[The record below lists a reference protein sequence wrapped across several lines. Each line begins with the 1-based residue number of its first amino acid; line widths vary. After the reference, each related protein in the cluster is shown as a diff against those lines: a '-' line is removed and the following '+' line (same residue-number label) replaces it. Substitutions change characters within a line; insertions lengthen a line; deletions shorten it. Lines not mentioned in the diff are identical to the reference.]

1 MQVGIDLA
9 VAARPPTEEPAISN
23 SGGGR
28 AAGRS
33 INDGCEMGVRSF
45 VPSGVE
51 NGAPGEIRTPD
62 PQIRSLDQVIEI
74 VQVCYGNDQVDL
86 A

>member
-1 MQVGIDLA
+1 
-9 VAARPPTEEPAISN
+9 
-23 SGGGR
+23 
-28 AAGRS
+28 
-33 INDGCEMGVRSF
+33 MGVRSF